1 MGIAAKGVDLS
12 HHNGN
17 VDFKTLKASVDFVIL
32 KIGGSDKKGHKCYI
46 DVAFEE
52 YYRRA
57 KEAGLLVGGYW
68 FAGKEFTPSNALTDA
83 DFMLKYIKDKKFE
96 YPIFID
102 IEAQDPKSKFITT
115 QGVINFCDYLEIKN
129 YFVGVYGSDISSFK
143 DKMVIQYLFP
153 YTWWVARYGKQPQYA
168 IKNLGI
174 WQNSSTGVV
183 RGVKGNVDTDISFIR
198 YDDIIKKK
206 HFNGF

>member
-1 MGIAAKGVDLS
+1 MGIAARGVDLS

-17 VDFKTLKASVDFVIL
+17 VDFNTLKASVDFVIL
-32 KIGGSDKKGHKCYI
+32 KIGGSDKKGHSCYK

-52 YYRRA
+52 YYRKA

-68 FAGKEFTPSNALTDA
+68 FAGFEFTANNSLKDA
-83 DFMLKYIKDKKFE
+83 DEMLKIIKNKKFE

-102 IEAQDPKSKFITT
+102 IEIQDKRSRFITT
-115 QGVINFCDYLEIKN
+115 QGVINFLDYLELKH
-129 YFVGVYGSDISSFK
+129 YFVGVYGSDISTFK
-143 DKMVIQYLFP
+143 ERLDIRYLKD
-153 YTWWVARYGKQPQYA
+153 YTWWVARYGKQPEYA
-168 IKNLGI
+168 TKNLGI
-174 WQNSSTGVV
+174 WQNSSTGIV
-183 RGVKGNVDTDISFIR
+183 RGVRGNVDTDISFIK